1 MAASTWI
8 EAVFFALL
16 AVAVLLALIIG
27 RLPRGAMRALFAG
40 GAVLALVGA
49 ALVRLRASHLPGH
62 GPRRWHNPS

>member
-1 MAASTWI
+1 MFLT
-8 EAVFFALL
+8 LL
-16 AVAVLLALIIG
+16 AVALVLVLLVG
-27 RLPRGAMRALFAG
+27 RLPRGGSRAFAAG